1 MLQVKLGVAAKSAKV
16 SDFSTLRVNANGYP
30 YITFITRDS
39 KSNNVYFGKK
49 STDAIEMDG
58 LIEGD
63 SVKHLMATA
72 SLIDTLNEKGEQR
85 FKLSLQGISDYES
98 AADVFGYE
106 LEEDGKFD
114 FKRFIGEF
122 TAKVLVPTN
131 ADDLSGN

>member
-1 MLQVKLGVAAKSAKV
+1 MLQVKLGVAAKAAKV
-16 SDFSTLRVNANGYP
+16 SDFSTLRFNANGYP
-30 YITFITRDS
+30 YITFVTRDA
-39 KSNNVYFGKK
+39 KSNCVYFGKK
-49 STDAIEMDG
+49 STDALEAEG
-58 LIEGD
+58 LIAED

-72 SLIDTLNEKGEQR
+72 SLIDTINEQGEQR
-85 FKLSLQGISDYES
+85 FKISLQGISDYES

-131 ADDLSGN
+131 ADDLSEN